1 MDMSVI
7 KEYIHNQ
14 INARPSLNV
23 VYGVVISIEPLK
35 IKLNKELIIEKNQ
48 ILFKHVNN

>member
-35 IKLNKELIIEKNQ
+35 IKLNKAKFLSKKFCAITR
-48 ILFKHVNN
+48 